1 VKRVKEQ
8 KAAFRA
14 KSDHLDA
21 EEGGWGAALVLLL
34 FYVGLF

>member
-1 VKRVKEQ
+1 MVKVKEQ
-8 KAAFRA
+8 KATFRA

-21 EEGGWGAALVLLL
+21 VGGRRGRVLL